1 MLGFIIGT
9 LCLIGL
15 IRVLRHGRACGPGY
29 GYGGWSGHGW
39 GASRCGGEG
48 PSGWDSPHCH
58 GGGAGGGAFGSAEP
72 GCGAGG
78 GGERGWRRG
87 GRAGGFG
94 GFGGFGPK
102 MFLRGLFERLDTTP
116 GQEKVIF
123 LAVDE
128 VRDALKSARQELGQ
142 SRADVAAAFG
152 HEHFDAETMGA
163 VFSRHDDAIATVRK
177 AFVSAMSKV
186 HEALDEQQRR
196 IFAELIATQLPGM
209 GMRWGFGGGAY
220 RGQGR
225 RDW

>member
-48 PSGWDSPHCH
+48 PSGWDSPRCH
-58 GGGAGGGAFGSAEP
+58 GGGEP
-72 GCGAGG
+72 GCGADGEH
-78 GGERGWRRG
+78 ERGWHRG
-87 GRAGGFG
+87 GRHGAFGG

-128 VRDALKSARQELGQ
+128 VRDAMKSARHELGQ

-152 HEHFDAETMGA
+152 REHFDAETMGA

-177 AFVSAMSKV
+177 AFVGGLSKV
-186 HEALDEQQRR
+186 HEALDERQRR
-196 IFAELIATQLPGM
+196 IFAELIETRLP

-220 RGQGR
+220 RGEGR

>member
-58 GGGAGGGAFGSAEP
+58 GGGAGEH
-72 GCGAGG
+72 
-78 GGERGWRRG
+78 ERGWHRG
-87 GRAGGFG
+87 GRHGGFGG

-128 VRDALKSARQELGQ
+128 VRDAMKSARHELGQ

-152 HEHFDAETMGA
+152 REHFDAETMGA

-177 AFVSAMSKV
+177 AFVGAMSKV
-186 HEALDEQQRR
+186 HEALDERQRR
-196 IFAELIATQLPGM
+196 IFAEIIETRLP

-220 RGQGR
+220 RGEGR

>member
-15 IRVLRHGRACGPGY
+15 IRVLRHGRACAPGY
-29 GYGGWSGHGW
+29 GYGGWGGHGW

-48 PSGWDSPHCH
+48 ASGWDSPRC
-58 GGGAGGGAFGSAEP
+58 GAGEP
-72 GCGAGG
+72 GCG
-78 GGERGWRRG
+78 GGERGFRRG
-87 GRAGGFG
+87 GHHGGFG
-94 GFGGFGPK
+94 GEGAGFGGFGPK

-123 LAVDE
+123 QAVDE
-128 VRDALKSARQELGQ
+128 LRDAMRSAKHEVAQ
-142 SRADVAAAFG
+142 SRTDVAAAFG
-152 HEHFDAETMGA
+152 REHFDAETMGA

-177 AFVSAMSKV
+177 AFVGAMAKV
-186 HEALDEQQRR
+186 HDALDEQQRR
-196 IFAELIATQLPGM
+196 IFAEIIETRLP
-209 GMRWGFGGGAY
+209 GMRWGFGGGPF